1 MYEQY
6 LGVEDAKLVIL
17 TTKNNMVMAT
27 DKAADVNRVS
37 VQVEPFNQTTRIRS
51 AFKIGFNYVFE
62 NLFSVAY

>member
-1 MYEQY
+1 
-6 LGVEDAKLVIL
+6 
-17 TTKNNMVMAT
+17 MAT